1 MFFNDTVAYV
11 HSKTKDIV
19 ERQLNK
25 DLKNMSIYFK
35 TNHLIANL
43 SKGKTETMIFGTSS
57 TLSKCNKKL
66 TLYYDDRVIHATETF
81 KYLGTILY
89 SSLSCSTNLVRMHKK
104 ITSKRDNFGQ

>member
-43 SKGKTETMIFGTSS
+43 SKGKTETMI
-57 TLSKCNKKL
+57 
-66 TLYYDDRVIHATETF
+66 
-81 KYLGTILY
+81 
-89 SSLSCSTNLVRMHKK
+89 LVRLVHFQNVTESLLFTMM
-104 ITSKRDNFGQ
+104 TE

>member
-35 TNHLIANL
+35 TNH
-43 SKGKTETMIFGTSS
+43 SMIFGTSS

-66 TLYYDDRVIHATETF
+66 TLYYDDRVIHASETF
-81 KYLGTILY
+81 KYLGTILD